1 MLTLKTWNS
10 VTKRPKKGENT
21 CQGLNGR
28 FQKLILKESGEGV
41 GGEAE
46 KGGPGLQNG
55 PPQPGPGQGW
65 QGLCALKCAITSQH
79 IAQCFFYIC
88 SSLFFSFFFS
98 FFSKINGTLW
108 RG

>member
-1 MLTLKTWNS
+1 MFTLKTWNS

-46 KGGPGLQNG
+46 KLEWMQS
-55 PPQPGPGQGW
+55 
-65 QGLCALKCAITSQH
+65 A
-79 IAQCFFYIC
+79 
-88 SSLFFSFFFS
+88 SS
-98 FFSKINGTLW
+98 NV
-108 RG
+108 

>member
-1 MLTLKTWNS
+1 MFTLKTWNS

-46 KGGPGLQNG
+46 RGGPGLQNG
-55 PPQPGPGQGW
+55 PPQPGPRFTH
-65 QGLCALKCAITSQH
+65 L
-79 IAQCFFYIC
+79 
-88 SSLFFSFFFS
+88 LFRKGRF
-98 FFSKINGTLW
+98 KQAMRIQM
-108 RG
+108 